1 MSTRDLITAHAMVRW
16 LERGEGRDL
25 GVLRAAFLR
34 MRGRDAE
41 DGELLD
47 FLGSYTGESLGEIRR
62 RIWTPALATAIDL
75 GARAVRRGPVWLI
88 IEGGRVVTV
97 LYRRREI
104 LMPARRGAG
113 RSTKGRRTMRGWVGG
128 DWV

>member
-25 GVLRAAFLR
+25 GVMRAAFWCS
-34 MRGRDAE
+34 RGREAE

-47 FLGSYTGESLGEIRR
+47 FLGSYTGESRSDIRR

-104 LMPARRGAG
+104 LMPGRRGAR
-113 RSTKGRRTMRGWVGG
+113 RSTKGRRSVRSWVGG
-128 DWV
+128 DWF